1 MGKRNMPEAI
11 TKSKILLVEGKDEVN
26 LFTELLVN
34 LDLTDIQ
41 VIEVSGKDKFP
52 SKLEALVKK
61 SSGYSKITSIGIVRD
76 ADDDPVGAFQS
87 VCDAMSRLDL
97 PKPKTPLQPVTG
109 PPQITVMIVPD
120 SATKGMIENVCLASV
135 SDDPAMACVDQYFEC
150 LAENQRVLSQNAMP
164 KARVHTFLSSRQWLE
179 IAHFEYL
186 QKCMQDYISDTPAS
200 SATAVPKVHAFLASR
215 YTPDLNLGIAA
226 QKSGREDGYWRF
238 DHPAFEKIKAFLKML

>member
-1 MGKRNMPEAI
+1 
-11 TKSKILLVEGKDEVN
+11 

-87 VCDAMSRLDL
+87 VCDAMSSLDL
-97 PKPKTPLQPVTG
+97 PKPKTPLQPVAG

-150 LAENQRVLSQNAMP
+150 LAEKQP
-164 KARVHTFLSSRQWLE
+164 
-179 IAHFEYL
+179 
-186 QKCMQDYISDTPAS
+186 DTPAS

-226 QKSGREDGYWRF
+226 QKSG
-238 DHPAFEKIKAFLKML
+238 